1 MGAGKVR
8 VSAGHGGMAGI
19 RAGIRAG
26 MMAVGVAALATACG
40 HVSAGAAPATLQTTA
55 QTATGTA
62 TPTVAPST
70 VPVLGAMTLGTF
82 PATRDGESALAL
94 CEQWAQLRAQYVPR
108 LRTDTRYQLEQW
120 FSSSVWQPAFAAN
133 SPLHTDPDYGNINVA
148 FGLASTAAAASV
160 STARMLDKSCAAA
173 D

>member
-1 MGAGKVR
+1 MGAGKAR
-8 VSAGHGGMAGI
+8 VLAGRGTVGGIVAGI
-19 RAGIRAG
+19 VALGA
-26 MMAVGVAALATACG
+26 AALATACG
-40 HVSAGAAPATLQTTA
+40 HVSAGAAPAAGQTTA

-70 VPVLGAMTLGTF
+70 VPVLGALTLGPF
-82 PATRDGESALAL
+82 PATQDGESALAL

-108 LRTDTRYQLEQW
+108 LRTDTRFQLEQW
-120 FSSSVWQPAFAAN
+120 FSSIVWQPAFAAN
-133 SPLHTDPDYGNINVA
+133 SPLHTDPNYANINVA